1 MDFQTKII
9 SRNILDVFF
18 WVISGNI
25 LIFKLERLANDM
37 SLTWA
42 HPIKTPKHKIKE
54 GTKNPKLQ
62 QPC

>member
-1 MDFQTKII
+1 
-9 SRNILDVFF
+9 
-18 WVISGNI
+18 
-25 LIFKLERLANDM
+25 M

-54 GTKNPKLQ
+54 GTKNPMLQ